1 MPPDAQVG
9 YLKRYHDSLKL
20 AIQEAGIADQFNI
33 LKYSLI
39 SAKTS
44 YGVEDLITVILSFFL
59 NFFRIFIIVGLVLE
73 INFVVIFI

>member
-1 MPPDAQVG
+1 MDLLPPDAKVG

-44 YGVEDLITVILSFFL
+44 YGVEDLITVINFLL
-59 NFFRIFIIVGLVLE
+59 NFY
-73 INFVVIFI
+73 N